1 MESIFNFTLECLS
14 LEDFKV
20 KETLEF
26 IWEYSIY
33 TKILIVLLTFI
44 FLNNIFVLICSKV
57 NDVKKD
63 MDNLP
68 IDDKN
73 KSK

>member
-1 MESIFNFTLECLS
+1 MESIFNFTVECLS

-33 TKILIVLLTFI
+33 TKILIVLLTLL
-44 FLNNIFVLICSKV
+44 FLNNIFLLICSKV
-57 NDVKKD
+57 YDAKKE
-63 MDNLP
+63 MDEKP
-68 IDDKN
+68 IEDKN

>member
-1 MESIFNFTLECLS
+1 MESIFNFTVECLS

-33 TKILIVLLTFI
+33 TKILIVLLTLL
-44 FLNNIFVLICSKV
+44 FLNNIFLLICSKV
-57 NDVKKD
+57 NDAKKE
-63 MDNLP
+63 MDEKP
-68 IDDKN
+68 IEDKN